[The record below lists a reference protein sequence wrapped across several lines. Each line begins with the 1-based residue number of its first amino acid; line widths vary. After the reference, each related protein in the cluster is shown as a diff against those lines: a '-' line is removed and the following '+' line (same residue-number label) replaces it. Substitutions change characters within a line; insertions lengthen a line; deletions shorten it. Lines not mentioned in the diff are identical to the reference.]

1 MGMQEDPMS
10 DVQQVVRELA
20 RKALLACEGNW
31 HTAEQLCHQWLAAD
45 PTLKEE
51 VIRACLELVIRH
63 AVATESR
70 RLQQQEANQLREMR
84 EAQDR
89 QQEITQT
96 VEEFLQDLRRDSH
109 EEAP

>member
-1 MGMQEDPMS
+1 MS

-31 HTAEQLCHQWLAAD
+31 HAAEQLCQQWLAAN

-51 VIRACLELVIRH
+51 VVRACLELVIRH
-63 AVATESR
+63 AVSTESR
-70 RLQQQEANQLREMR
+70 RLQQQEADQLREAR

-89 QQEITQT
+89 QQEIAQT
-96 VEEFLQDLRRDSH
+96 VEEFLQDLKRDGG
-109 EEAP
+109 ETP

>member
-1 MGMQEDPMS
+1 
-10 DVQQVVRELA
+10 
-20 RKALLACEGNW
+20 
-31 HTAEQLCHQWLAAD
+31 
-45 PTLKEE
+45 
-51 VIRACLELVIRH
+51 VIRH
-63 AVATESR
+63 AVSTESR
-70 RLQQQEANQLREMR
+70 RLQQQEANQLREIR